1 MGDLWVI
8 GMFKHYKKV
17 YIEEDLPE
25 ACLGCVFMGVDNKLW
40 AGKELGYVSTQW
52 CDINGEHLDERWRD
66 RRDNKCPL
74 CKLLNEPI
82 YDDNLP
88 IEEEHIFT
96 DIVDDMSGV
105 EIIE

>member
-1 MGDLWVI
+1 MN
-8 GMFKHYKKV
+8 MFIHYNRV

-40 AGKELGYVSTQW
+40 AGKELGYISTQW

-66 RRDNKCPL
+66 KRDEKCPL

-82 YDDNLP
+82 YDNP
-88 IEEEHIFT
+88 PVEEEPPFVE
-96 DIVDDMSGV
+96 DWKYVDNGFEDESY
-105 EIIE
+105 E